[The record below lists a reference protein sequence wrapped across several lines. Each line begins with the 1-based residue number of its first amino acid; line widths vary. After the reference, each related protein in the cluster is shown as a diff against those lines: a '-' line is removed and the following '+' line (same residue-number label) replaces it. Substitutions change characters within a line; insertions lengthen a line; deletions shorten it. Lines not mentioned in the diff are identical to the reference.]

1 MSFYEPYFS
10 QTILLCCT
18 FRISMMLCGLR
29 FKQSDIN
36 VVFFALE
43 QFASLLRSSVSP
55 GDLKRP
61 ILKFF
66 PSSLCCEMAIKFM
79 LLILDFITDV
89 FWILYVN
96 GNPLKAINSNRVQFM
111 LFWSSWKWLQC
122 RARSLTRLNCCL
134 SSRCFK
140 TISVT

>member
-1 MSFYEPYFS
+1 MSFYESYFS
-10 QTILLCCT
+10 KTILLCCM
-18 FRISMMLCGLR
+18 FGILMMLCGLS
-29 FKQSDIN
+29 FKQSNIN
-36 VVFFALE
+36 MVFLFLE
-43 QFASLLRSSVSP
+43 QFAGLFHSSVNP
-55 GDLKRP
+55 DDFKRP

-66 PSSLCCEMAIKFM
+66 PSSLRCEITINFM

-122 RARSLTRLNCCL
+122 HARSLTRLNCCL

>member
-10 QTILLCCT
+10 RTVLLCCM
-18 FRISMMLCGLR
+18 FRILMMLCGLC
-29 FKQSDIN
+29 FKQSNIN
-36 VVFFALE
+36 MVFFFLE
-43 QFASLLRSSVSP
+43 QFAGLFHSSVNP
-55 GDLKRP
+55 DDFKMAM
-61 ILKFF
+61 LKFF
-66 PSSLCCEMAIKFM
+66 PSSLCCETMTNFM